1 LTLWIFLDRDHS
13 RENAVSF
20 RCQQGWRGS
29 GEQSSVQGRNGIR
42 LGEFPVWWIGGAC
55 SADWMHEGTSEM
67 KRTMGLHNS
76 QHFAGVTSVNGVVLP
91 VFLQGWA

>member
-1 LTLWIFLDRDHS
+1 
-13 RENAVSF
+13 
-20 RCQQGWRGS
+20 
-29 GEQSSVQGRNGIR
+29 
-42 LGEFPVWWIGGAC
+42 
-55 SADWMHEGTSEM
+55 MHEGTSEM